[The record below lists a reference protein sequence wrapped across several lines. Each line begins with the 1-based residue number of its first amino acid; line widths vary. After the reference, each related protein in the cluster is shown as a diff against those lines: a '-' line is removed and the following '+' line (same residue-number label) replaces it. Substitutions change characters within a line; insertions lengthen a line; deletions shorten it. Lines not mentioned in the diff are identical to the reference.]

1 MSYGGGNDLVLA
13 VALVVVTLYVVF
25 NVGGFVPLFPELS
38 TAFSTA
44 PFAVCASLAELV
56 REYVP

>member
-1 MSYGGGNDLVLA
+1 MLA
-13 VALVVVTLYVVF
+13 VALVVVTLYVVLR
-25 NVGGFVPLFPELS
+25 VGGFVPLFPELS

-44 PFAVCASLAELV
+44 PFAVCASLAKLV